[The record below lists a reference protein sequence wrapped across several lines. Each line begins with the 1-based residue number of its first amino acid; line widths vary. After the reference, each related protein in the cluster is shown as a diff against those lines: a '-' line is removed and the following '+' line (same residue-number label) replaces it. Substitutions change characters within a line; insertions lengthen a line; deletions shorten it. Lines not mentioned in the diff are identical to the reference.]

1 MSILMIVS
9 SAGATVEVAATLV
22 PTAPKR
28 TALSIQSGLTGSTC
42 NFSIG
47 VEALCA
53 RTGTGVPSANRAVPR
68 MAATANLNFPTFT
81 RFPPLV
87 LRRRNALVSFARPYC
102 LVAGGVTTVSDGPP
116 PVFL

>member
-1 MSILMIVS
+1 VIS
-9 SAGATVEVAATLV
+9 SAGATVEVAVTLV
-22 PTAPKR
+22 PGSSDEYY
-28 TALSIQSGLTGSTC
+28 LVIQSGPTGSTY

-53 RTGTGVPSANRAVPR
+53 RAGTGVPGANRAVPR

-87 LRRRNALVSFARPYC
+87 LRRRNALLGFARPYC
-102 LVAGGVTTVSDGPP
+102 LLAGRATTVSDGPP